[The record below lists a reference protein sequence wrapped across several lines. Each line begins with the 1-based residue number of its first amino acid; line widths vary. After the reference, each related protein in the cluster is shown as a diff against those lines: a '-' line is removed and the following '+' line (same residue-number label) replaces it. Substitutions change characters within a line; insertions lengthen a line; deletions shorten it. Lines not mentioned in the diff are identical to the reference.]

1 MPPSF
6 NYRTTGEGHL
16 YQGRYKSFPVQGDE
30 HFLFVCRYV
39 ERNAFSAELC
49 KSPDDWKYGSLFRWR
64 HGTAKEKSL
73 LTKWPIRRHPNWVDW
88 VRKPITDKEQKR
100 LQRSILRGA
109 PFGEDEWVR
118 ATAQEMDLESTLR
131 PRGRPRKQ
139 LNADLDS
146 ADNGT

>member
-1 MPPSF
+1 
-6 NYRTTGEGHL
+6 
-16 YQGRYKSFPVQGDE
+16 
-30 HFLFVCRYV
+30 VCRYV